1 MTILFDLSNC
11 IMVSSFWKLST
22 KSIDRICLPSFLIFF
37 LCQNLV
43 GAQFN
48 FTDATLI
55 SEIDFK
61 HHDGRSGKRY
71 FTETLGSGAA
81 WFDYD
86 QDGDLDV
93 FLTARFDHLGQETAE
108 LLGYQQIS
116 DIPEGHIDQEAL
128 LNTSTGRSHLMNNQ
142 AFLHSGHL

>member
-48 FTDATLI
+48 FADATLI
-55 SEIDFK
+55 SKIDFK
-61 HHDGRSGKRY
+61 HYDGRSGKRY

-86 QDGDLDV
+86 QDGDPDIFFVNGATLDNDSATTQPTNKLYRNNCDRCV
-93 FLTARFDHLGQETAE
+93 
-108 LLGYQQIS
+108 I
-116 DIPEGHIDQEAL
+116 AL
-128 LNTSTGRSHLMNNQ
+128 RGC
-142 AFLHSGHL
+142 